1 MYGYFNVCDVYGCDV
16 NVRVYGGEEGA
27 CLCVCVWICDS
38 LGCILIMFIVLCQEH
53 RKGPPLVQQL
63 PLELPPV
70 SNATECACGV

>member
-1 MYGYFNVCDVYGCDV
+1 VYGYLMCVMCMCVCMGERRVH
-16 NVRVYGGEEGA
+16 VRV
-27 CLCVCVWICDS
+27 CVCVWICDS
-38 LGCILIMFIVLCQEH
+38 LGCIFIVFIVLCQEH